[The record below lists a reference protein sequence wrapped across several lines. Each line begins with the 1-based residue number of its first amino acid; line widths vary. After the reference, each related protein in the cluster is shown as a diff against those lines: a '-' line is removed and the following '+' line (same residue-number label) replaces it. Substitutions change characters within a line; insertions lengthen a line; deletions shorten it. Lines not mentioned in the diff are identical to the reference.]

1 MATKEFNYEKAME
14 VNGGTVS
21 IGLHVGGDSLR
32 SNKVAVGETIAVR
45 GLAGDATLYFASP
58 SQMQRVAM
66 ALLYLAVNTDEE
78 TAGYTRL
85 SDMDDWDG
93 TVLEEEPKGWETR

>member
-1 MATKEFNYEKAME
+1 M
-14 VNGGTVS
+14 
-21 IGLHVGGDSLR
+21 R
-32 SNKVAVGETIAVR
+32 SSKVAARETIAVR
-45 GLAGDATLYFASP
+45 GLGGDATLYFASP

-66 ALLYLAVNTDEE
+66 ALLYLAVHTDEE
-78 TAGYTRL
+78 AGGYTRL

>member
-1 MATKEFNYEKAME
+1 MAAREFNYEKALE

-21 IGLHVGGDSLR
+21 MSLHVGGDSLR
-32 SNKVAVGETIAVR
+32 SSKVAARETIAVR
-45 GLAGDATLYFASP
+45 GLGGDATLYFASP

-66 ALLYLAVNTDEE
+66 ALLYLAVNTDEK
-78 TAGYTRL
+78 TGGYARL

-93 TVLEEEPKGWETR
+93 TVLEEGQHGQES